1 MALRFTA
8 RLCLIAMLCVLTL
21 TMTQSLRA
29 AESADQQAFTEQLS
43 SYFANYCI
51 DCHGADEQMAGIAVH
66 ELGSQQDMLR
76 QRKSWIR
83 VLRMIQVGAMP
94 PEDIEP
100 RPSNE
105 ENAAVAEQLKDAI
118 YNFDCQQISEP
129 GHPVIRRLNRVEY
142 NNTIRDL
149 FGVDVRPADNFPSD
163 DVGEGFDNIGGVLS
177 LSPLMIEKYLAAAEE
192 VTAAV
197 IDTTDYSI
205 PQTWATE
212 SANLVATHDN
222 IEDLQGL
229 RFLKDAGEL
238 SFEITV
244 PAKARYNIQFDAET
258 LPLNKREI
266 DFALNVDGEEV
277 KVYSL
282 KQFDRPKKFRR
293 GIQLTAG
300 THRISYEFY
309 GDDEEE
315 DPAEKA
321 RLGIGRTVVKGPVG
335 KSEPAWSETHLRI
348 VRARPGD
355 DLSVSAAAEQVVAPL
370 LRRIVRRPV
379 DASEIGRYTGLLESL
394 MTQPEMTWE
403 QAVATAVQAMLV
415 APEFLFRVEQDPQ
428 GSDSERLL
436 NDHELA
442 VRLSYFLWSSMPDE
456 ELFRLA
462 EDGRLHD
469 PEVLRTQIRRM
480 IQDDRSQALVDNF
493 VAQWLNLRNLDVV
506 QPDRQ
511 VFESFNDDL
520 RQAMLQETSHFFRNI
535 MLRDLSV
542 EQLLTGRTTFVNERL
557 AAHYGIEGVNGDE
570 FVEVSLEESP
580 RRGVLTHASVL
591 TLTSYPR
598 RTSPV
603 QRGKWILENLF
614 GDGPPPAP
622 ANVPEL
628 EEAAEEAEGLSV
640 REQMALHRTNP
651 VCASCHQAMDPLG
664 LGLENFDGIGR
675 WRDTE
680 HGQAVDASGEL
691 PGGRRFSGPQEL
703 IEILLSRRADFLR
716 TMAEKMLTYAT
727 GRGLEYYD
735 KCVIDDCIDHMNRHD
750 NRFSS
755 LVEAIVQSDVFMK
768 RGRAVRSE

>member
-1 MALRFTA
+1 MAHRLPLRLSLPA
-8 RLCLIAMLCVLTL
+8 VLCVLTL
-21 TMTQSLRA
+21 STPSLLRA
-29 AESADQQAFTEQLS
+29 ENSADEQAFTTQLN
-43 SYFANYCI
+43 SYFSNYCI

-66 ELGSQQDMLR
+66 EIGTQQDMLR

-100 RPSNE
+100 RPGAE
-105 ENAAVAEQLKDAI
+105 ENAAIAELLKDAI
-118 YNFDCQQISEP
+118 YNFDCQQINDP
-129 GHPVIRRLNRVEY
+129 GHPTIRRLNREEY

-149 FGVDVRPADNFPSD
+149 FGVDITPADNFPSD

-177 LSPLMIEKYLAAAEE
+177 ISPLLMEKYLSAAEE

-212 SANLVATHDN
+212 SAAMKATHEN
-222 IEDLQGL
+222 IQDVQGL
-229 RFLKDAGEL
+229 RFLKEAGEL
-238 SFEITV
+238 SFELTV
-244 PAKARYNIQFDAET
+244 PAKARYNIVFDAEAMPQNG
-258 LPLNKREI
+258 LDI
-266 DFALNVDGEEV
+266 DFALNVDGEEA
-277 KVYSL
+277 KVFTVR
-282 KQFDRPKKFRR
+282 QFNRPKKFKRSV
-293 GIQLTAG
+293 QLSAG
-300 THRISYEFY
+300 THRISFEFY

-315 DPAEKA
+315 DEEQRA
-321 RLGIGRTVVKGPVG
+321 RLGIGRAVVKGPVG
-335 KSEPAWSETHLRI
+335 KAEPVYSEAHRRI
-348 VRARPGD
+348 VSARPD
-355 DLSVSAAAEQVVAPL
+355 DSTSVHEAAVQVVTPL
-370 LRRIVRRPV
+370 LRRVIRRPLEPP
-379 DASEIGRYTGLLESL
+379 DIERYAQLTESL

-403 QAVATAVQAMLV
+403 RAVAATVQAMLV
-415 APEFLFRVEQDPQ
+415 SPEFLFRVEQQPLQ
-428 GSDSERLL
+428 SDSERTL

-462 EDGRLHD
+462 DAGSLHEPD
-469 PEVLRTQIRRM
+469 VLRAQIRRM
-480 IQDDRSQALVDNF
+480 IADSKSQALVDNF
-493 VAQWLNLRNLDVV
+493 VSQWLNLRNLEIV

-511 VFESFNDDL
+511 VFSEFDDEL
-520 RQAMLQETSHFFRNI
+520 RHAMLQETSHVFRNI
-535 MLRDLSV
+535 MQQDLSV

-557 AAHYGIEGVNGDE
+557 AGHYGLEGVTGDE
-570 FVEVSLEESP
+570 FVEVSLEGLP

-628 EEAAEEAEGLSV
+628 EDAAEKTEGLSV

-651 VCASCHQAMDPLG
+651 VCASCHQVMDPLG

-675 WRDTE
+675 WRETE
-680 HGQAVDASGEL
+680 HGQPVDASGEL
-691 PGGRRFSGPQEL
+691 PGGRKFEGPQEL
-703 IEILLSRRADFLR
+703 VEILLSRREDFLR

-735 KCVIDDCIDHMNRHD
+735 KCVIDDCIDHMHHHD
-750 NRFSS
+750 NRFSA
-755 LVEAIVQSDVFMK
+755 LVEAIVQSDAFMK
-768 RGRAVRSE
+768 RGRADGNP